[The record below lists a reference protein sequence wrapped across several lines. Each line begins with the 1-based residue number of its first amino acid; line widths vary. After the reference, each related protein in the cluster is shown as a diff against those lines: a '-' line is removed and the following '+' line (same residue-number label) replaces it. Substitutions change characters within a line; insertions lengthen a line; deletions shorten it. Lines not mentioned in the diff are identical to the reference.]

1 MANKII
7 ALLGSVRFWIVTL
20 TAVISVL
27 QGMPVLETVQV
38 WAAAVVAIGSLDS
51 VASKFGGRA

>member
-1 MANKII
+1 MAEKVF

-27 QGMPVLETVQV
+27 QGTPLLETVQM

-51 VASKFGGRA
+51 VASRFAGSR